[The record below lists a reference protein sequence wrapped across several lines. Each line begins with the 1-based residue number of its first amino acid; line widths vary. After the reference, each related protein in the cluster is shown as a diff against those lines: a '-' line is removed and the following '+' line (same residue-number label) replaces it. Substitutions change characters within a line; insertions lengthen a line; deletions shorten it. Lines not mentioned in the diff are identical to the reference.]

1 MALIRSLCDCRLLP
15 FSTRR
20 RLATSTLLVVLL
32 LIAVT
37 AGERFGRAGDN
48 AAKPDQQH
56 DVPASPL
63 SPEDAL
69 GIFELAPGLRL
80 QLVAAEPDIIDPVAA
95 VFDEAG
101 RLWVVEMRDYPNGPT
116 PGAKPQSRI
125 VILQDDDNDGR
136 YTRTSVFAENLLF
149 ATGVQPW
156 KDGVIVTMA
165 GEVAFLKDTDGDGK
179 ADHRETWFTGF
190 AEQNPQLRANHPT
203 FGLDNQI
210 YISNGLRGGDVISR
224 RDENSKPLSIS
235 GMDFRFDPLSG
246 EYEAVTGVGQ
256 FGLTFDDFGNRFVC
270 SNRNP
275 CKHIVLADRY
285 LKRNPHLGVSTA
297 THDVSPAGPDS
308 RVYAISR
315 TWTTSTLHAGQ
326 FTAACGV
333 TIYRGDQLPE
343 AFRGNSFTCEPTGNL
358 VHRDVIRPDG
368 ATFTSSYGR
377 KEVEFLASRDEWFR
391 PVNLTN
397 GPDGALYVV
406 DMYRA
411 VIEHPQFMPAELKER
426 PDLTLGND
434 RGRIWRIVNAD
445 ASSAKPHTKRQW
457 PADASTAELVTML
470 SDENAW
476 HRETAARLLFQRQDN
491 AAAEALRKLAGNES
505 APAASRVHAL
515 WTLQGLKQLTTADLA
530 TALTDRHPRVREQA
544 IRLSEPHLSE
554 DSPLRKKL
562 TAMTGDSD
570 ARVRFQLALSL
581 GETAADASRL
591 QALAG
596 ILMSGPDHW
605 TRVAVASSVGDD
617 AFKVLQIVLQQ
628 VAAGDA
634 TVAAGIPETVELLA
648 ELVGSRGDAEEIR
661 AALGAILQS
670 GGDTTDDASRLPLQM
685 AGIRGLARRSRL
697 LTKLADSLP
706 EADAAR
712 MEQFSSRLIDR
723 ARNRSLSSDQRDEAI
738 SLLPN
743 IDSAQAG
750 KVLIELS
757 QSDPSRDVQ
766 IAAISTLGRFSDP
779 QIAEILLDGFAT
791 RTPAYRSAVLDAM
804 LSNTTRTKTLLEQI
818 ADGDIAVAELGP
830 ARVNR
835 LTRHRDAD
843 IRKQAAKL
851 LADAIPA
858 DRQKVLAEYQAALAL
873 SADPVRGREVFRKTC
888 ITCHRIG
895 DLGVNV
901 APDIADSRTKQP
913 AQLLTA
919 ILDPNRAVDNN
930 YFGYTVLLVSGR
942 SETGIITAETA
953 SSITLKQPENKT
965 ITILRRDI
973 EELRASGL
981 SLMPV
986 GLEKNISVQQM
997 ADLISFIKN
1006 WRYLDGRVPIDVGP

>member
-1 MALIRSLCDCRLLP
+1 MAVIRSFPAVRPPRPVPLHPRGFPIYSLVLALIALSMGAGFCRAEAADDRKS
-15 FSTRR
+15 ST
-20 RLATSTLLVVLL
+20 AE
-32 LIAVT
+32 I
-37 AGERFGRAGDN
+37 
-48 AAKPDQQH
+48 
-56 DVPASPL
+56 PASPL
-63 SPEDAL
+63 STDDAL
-69 GIFELAPGLRL
+69 STFELDPAL
-80 QLVAAEPDIIDPVAA
+80 QLELVAAEPDVIDPVAV
-95 VFDEAG
+95 VFDESG
-101 RLWVVEMRDYPNGPT
+101 RMWVVEMRDYPNGPA

-125 VILQDDDNDGR
+125 VILEDKDGDGR
-136 YTRTSVFAENLLF
+136 YTRSSVFAENLLF

-210 YISNGLRGGDVISR
+210 YVANGLRGGDVISR
-224 RDENSKPLSIS
+224 RDKDSKPLSIS

-333 TIYRGDQLPE
+333 TIYRGDLLPE
-343 AFRGNSFTCEPTGNL
+343 EFRGNSFTCEPTGNL
-358 VHRDVIRPDG
+358 VHRDIVRPDG
-368 ATFTSSYGR
+368 ATFTSRYAY
-377 KEVEFLASRDEWFR
+377 KDAEFLASRDEWFR
-391 PVNLTN
+391 PVNLAN

-411 VIEHPQFMPAELKER
+411 VIEHPQFMPTELKER

-434 RGRIWRIVNAD
+434 RGRIWRIVRREQ
-445 ASSAKPHTKRQW
+445 SAKQPKPQK
-457 PADASTAELVTML
+457 PAEATIAELVDML
-470 SDENAW
+470 AKDNAW
-476 HRETAARLLFQRQDN
+476 HRETAARLLFERQDK
-491 AAAEALRKLAGNES
+491 AAAEPLRKLAANASVS
-505 APAASRVHAL
+505 AAARVQAL
-515 WTLQGLKQLTTADLA
+515 WTLHGLKQLTDADLA
-530 TALTDRHPRVREQA
+530 RALTDTHPRVREHA
-544 IRLSEPHLSE
+544 IRLSEPHLAANRK
-554 DSPLRKKL
+554 LRDNL
-562 TAMTGDSD
+562 SALAGDRY
-570 ARVRFQLALSL
+570 ARVKFQLALSL
-581 GETAADASRL
+581 GESEADKSRQ
-591 QALAG
+591 QALAE
-596 ILMSGPDHW
+596 ILMAGPDHW
-605 TRVAVASSVGDD
+605 TRVAAASAAGEQ
-617 AFKVLQIVLQQ
+617 AFEVLQTVLQQ
-628 VAAGDA
+628 IAAGKVPVSADIA
-634 TVAAGIPETVELLA
+634 ETTELFA
-648 ELVGSRGDAEEIR
+648 ELIGSRGNAREVTST
-661 AALGAILQS
+661 LQAILRLGSNQPQ
-670 GGDTTDDASRLPLQM
+670 GDAPLALQL
-685 AGIRGLARRSRL
+685 AGIRGLAKRGQS
-697 LTKLADSLP
+697 LTKLAATLP
-706 EADAAR
+706 EADAALLDG
-712 MEQFSSRLIDR
+712 FATRLIEQ
-723 ARNRSLSSDQRDEAI
+723 ARDSSLSSGQRGEAI
-738 SLLPN
+738 ALLPRV
-743 IDSAQAG
+743 DSTRASE
-750 KVLIELS
+750 VLIDLS
-757 QSDPSRDVQ
+757 QSDPSQDVQ

-779 QIAEILLDGFAT
+779 QIAEILLDDFAT

-804 LSNTTRTKTLLEQI
+804 LSNTARTKALLEEI
-818 ADGDIAVAELGP
+818 AAGRIAVAELGA

-835 LTRHRDAD
+835 LTRHRDTD
-843 IRKQAAKL
+843 IRQRAAKL

-858 DRQKVLAEYQAALAL
+858 DRQKVLAEYQEALAL
-873 SADPVRGREVFRKTC
+873 PADPVRGREVFKKTC

-953 SSITLKQPENKT
+953 SSITLKQPEDKT

-981 SLMPV
+981 
-986 GLEKNISVQQM
+986 
-997 ADLISFIKN
+997 
-1006 WRYLDGRVPIDVGP
+1006 